1 MRFLANIALLTLPIS
16 SIEIMVVFMI
26 VGKNEP
32 LFEIE
37 LGSTGRDDLA
47 YLHQFILHS
56 SLDMIDNTMWV
67 NGST

>member
-1 MRFLANIALLTLPIS
+1 
-16 SIEIMVVFMI
+16 MVVFMI

-56 SLDMIDNTMWV
+56 SLDMIDNSMWV